1 MTAEAKVRSNPMCII
16 TWLVPRAGK
25 MKRILCSDWL
35 PERGRW
41 VYRACSGFPAL
52 VPQEKS
58 SLGHIINR
66 SIIDQNDRGRQY
78 PTHMSFLARAPQV
91 SSLDTMAPCVWEV
104 IALNLARDAH
114 MGADETSAT
123 SEKINTHAL
132 ALPAKF
138 VKLELSCQEPHPCSG
153 RQRKFVV
160 DMKRRKGNVKMR
172 FDVCSVELFIKPS
185 WNLLAW
191 FDVGVVV

>member
-1 MTAEAKVRSNPMCII
+1 MEDESAEYQFCESRQLNMSTLRMTAEAKVRSNPMCII

-91 SSLDTMAPCVWEV
+91 SPLDTMPPLTCLIPQSHLSVCAYFLFLM
-104 IALNLARDAH
+104 I
-114 MGADETSAT
+114 
-123 SEKINTHAL
+123 
-132 ALPAKF
+132 
-138 VKLELSCQEPHPCSG
+138 VKYEICIS
-153 RQRKFVV
+153 
-160 DMKRRKGNVKMR
+160 
-172 FDVCSVELFIKPS
+172 
-185 WNLLAW
+185 
-191 FDVGVVV
+191 

>member
-1 MTAEAKVRSNPMCII
+1 MEDESAEYQFCESRQLNMSTLRMTAEAKVRSNPMCII

-66 SIIDQNDRGRQY
+66 SFIDQNNRGRQY
-78 PTHMSFLARAPQV
+78 PAVFLDLVWSITRMSYLARTPQV
-91 SSLDTMAPCVWEV
+91 SPLNTMPTSSQKSL
-104 IALNLARDAH
+104 L
-114 MGADETSAT
+114 
-123 SEKINTHAL
+123 
-132 ALPAKF
+132 
-138 VKLELSCQEPHPCSG
+138 
-153 RQRKFVV
+153 
-160 DMKRRKGNVKMR
+160 
-172 FDVCSVELFIKPS
+172 
-185 WNLLAW
+185 
-191 FDVGVVV
+191 